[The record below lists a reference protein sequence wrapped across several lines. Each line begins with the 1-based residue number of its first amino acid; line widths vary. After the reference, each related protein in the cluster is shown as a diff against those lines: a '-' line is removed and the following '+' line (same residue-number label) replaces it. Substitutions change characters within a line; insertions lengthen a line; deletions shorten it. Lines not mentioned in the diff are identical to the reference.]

1 LSSAGRARLAL
12 ARSALGFLA
21 GALVWAGLAHP
32 YGVLLAEPAERLIRL
47 FEAPSATWLKASGDE
62 IVVDRPDFPTGST
75 RPGLPA
81 HDLDFNI
88 AILAALF
95 AAARRPLSDRNVK
108 RFLAAAAI
116 LFVTHV
122 LALIFKVEAFYA
134 LEMGDWSRAHSGS
147 FARNFWG
154 IGSHFYR
161 IVGIYAVPI
170 ALWGI
175 LSPERKPLLEFAAS
189 AGDSRAPRKRSE

>member
-1 LSSAGRARLAL
+1 MSSAGRARRAL
-12 ARSALGFLA
+12 ARSAAGFLA

-32 YGVLLAEPAERLIRL
+32 YGVILAEPAERLIRL
-47 FEAPSATWLKASGDE
+47 FETPASTWLTASGDE
-62 IVVDRPDFPTGST
+62 IVVDRPDFPKAST
-75 RPGLPA
+75 RPGIPVD
-81 HDLDFNI
+81 DLDFNI

-95 AAARRPLSDRNVK
+95 AGARRPFSDVNVK

-116 LFVTHV
+116 LSVTHV
-122 LALIFKVEAFYA
+122 LALIFKVESLYA
-134 LEMGDWSRAHSGS
+134 LEMGAWSRTHSGS

-170 ALWGI
+170 ALWWI
-175 LSPERKPLLEFAAS
+175 LSPEKDVFLETAFPT
-189 AGDSRAPRKRSE
+189 GDSRSARKRRR